1 MVKRKECF
9 AVEGGDVM
17 FIAEKNMPMAYG
29 SSLSGDRP
37 VFATSHSLDGNWKSQ
52 SDMGPKHA
60 RTPKNLG
67 MSACKFQVWLGEV
80 YRVH

>member
-1 MVKRKECF
+1 
-9 AVEGGDVM
+9 M

-67 MSACKFQVWLGEV
+67 MSACQFQVWLGEV